1 MSTVIQKAKLSDIP
15 VIQHIA
21 YATWPIAYGTI
32 LSKAQIEYML
42 NLMYSKDVLMNQL
55 HDGYSYLMAVE
66 DEKLIGFA
74 AYNAITAVQYKL
86 QKLYI
91 LPTTQGS
98 GIGKLLLQT
107 VIDQV
112 KSAGAQQLILNVNRQ
127 NKAIGF
133 YTKMGFQILKEEDND
148 IGNGYFMN
156 DYVMAIELN

>member
-55 HDGYSYLMAVE
+55 HDGYTYLMAVE

>member
-55 HDGYSYLMAVE
+55 HDGYTYLMAVE

-156 DYVMAIELN
+156 DYVMAIEFN

>member
-1 MSTVIQKAKLSDIP
+1 
-15 VIQHIA
+15 
-21 YATWPIAYGTI
+21 
-32 LSKAQIEYML
+32 
-42 NLMYSKDVLMNQL
+42 
-55 HDGYSYLMAVE
+55 MAVE

>member
-55 HDGYSYLMAVE
+55 HDGYTYLMAVE
-66 DEKLIGFA
+66 DEKSIGFA